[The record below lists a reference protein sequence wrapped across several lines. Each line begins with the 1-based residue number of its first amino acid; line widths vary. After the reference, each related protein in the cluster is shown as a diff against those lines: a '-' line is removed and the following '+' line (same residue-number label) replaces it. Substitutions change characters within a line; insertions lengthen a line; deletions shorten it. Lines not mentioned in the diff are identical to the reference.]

1 MSRIHAQ
8 DTQRSDG
15 APPPPPGA
23 AVPDRHLFERLAD
36 GDDAALGELARR
48 YSLTLYAVA
57 YEILFDSEAADRVV
71 ARAFRELKRDAVAGV
86 AGLFPVRWWLTELT
100 RSYALRLHHGSS
112 AADLGPTA
120 V

>member
-1 MSRIHAQ
+1 MGDIHAQ
-8 DTQRSDG
+8 DTQPSDS
-15 APPPPPGA
+15 APPPRAGT
-23 AVPDRHLFERLAD
+23 AVPDRRLFEQLAD

-57 YEILFDSEAADRVV
+57 YEILLDSVAADRVV

-112 AADLGPTA
+112 ATNLGPTA